1 MALKYQRR
9 LWRYVEQGR
18 RHKLRRLLRHH
29 RELLDLGETK
39 GHKNHT
45 PLHRCCAHLDHK
57 AALLLL
63 KYGADPSLPDHRG
76 DTALHLAA
84 RHVTRG
90 RDRAAADVSLRGCP
104 EDAERIQ
111 LYEDL
116 LVPLRIH
123 CPSAMSIKN
132 RAGKTPGDLLN
143 TTTEEK
149 WCPEETIEENEA
161 DYEAEREWRSKLL
174 NECEDEFQE
183 TAWQY
188 EDFST
193 GPNSETFEEW
203 ADRINREYRQKRRQ
217 EEERRHQRPR
227 KEAPKSSIQL
237 QCFLEQ
243 EHLEYLKRAQAKE
256 EEVQAAKRRRYEEG
270 CNRVFS
276 SDSSPHPLCYKDI
289 PWPSSSGIP
298 EEMAAAALHGVDP
311 SDKGTYRRFLRHQ
324 QALWHPDKFV
334 QRCGTRL
341 AEQDRRRILDTVTA
355 LSQAFNHLA
364 EAAK

>member
-39 GHKNHT
+39 GHKKHT

-84 RHVTRG
+84 RRVTRG
-90 RDRAAADVSLRGCP
+90 GDHV
-104 EDAERIQ
+104 
-111 LYEDL
+111 YEDL
-116 LVPLRIH
+116 FVPLRIH
-123 CPSAMSIKN
+123 CPSAVSIKN

-161 DYEAEREWRSKLL
+161 DCEAEREWRSKLL

-183 TAWQY
+183 TPWQY
-188 EDFST
+188 EEDFST

-203 ADRINREYRQKRRQ
+203 TDRIHREYGQKRRR

-227 KEAPKSSIQL
+227 KEAPKSSVQL

-270 CNRVFS
+270 CSHVFS

-289 PWPSSSGIP
+289 PWPSSSGTP
-298 EEMAAAALHGVDP
+298 EEMAAAALRGVDP
-311 SDKGTYRRFLRHQ
+311 SDKGAYRRFLRRQ
-324 QALWHPDKFV
+324 QALWHPDKFA

-355 LSQAFNHLA
+355 LSQAFNRLA